1 MPSKVAIYI
10 RVSTQEQAMEGYSIG
25 AQTERLSAYCKAK
38 DWPIFHIY
46 TDPGFSGS
54 NMQRPALKQLFQD
67 IEHQRIDCVL
77 VYKLDRLSRSQKDTL
92 YMIEDVFLKN
102 DIAFV
107 SMNENFDTST
117 PFGRAMIGILSV
129 FAQLEREQIR
139 ERTRMGRTER
149 AKSGLWHGGGW
160 EPFGYN
166 YKDGRLIVNQLERT
180 IVHDV
185 YDLFLQSVPIT
196 SIAHTM
202 QERYGRKITTTLIH
216 SILTTSLYTGVINWR
231 GKSYPGQHEAIIDE
245 VSFKRAQEFM
255 HDRSRLAASKPN
267 PFKSTTLLGGLL
279 YCGHCGA
286 RYFSKGNY
294 SGAIGGQRLYY
305 PYYYC
310 YSRGKTNSR
319 LVLDPN
325 CKNPTYAVQKLDQ
338 YIIEEIKKMAN
349 SKRYLNNII
358 EGNTSNMADS
368 SERRTSIMQR
378 IDEIETQRTRLIDLY
393 QIGTIS
399 IDDVDERSS
408 KLDDEQEALQH
419 TLDAM
424 ESHKTEKLPRD
435 RAIDLMNE
443 FISIVDDAELDD
455 KKALLGELIEKIIV
469 KEHKG
474 DFDIMWNF

>member
-67 IEHQRIDCVL
+67 IEHQCIDCVL

-102 DIAFV
+102 NIAFV

-160 EPFGYN
+160 EPFGYS
-166 YKDGRLIVNQLERT
+166 YKDGHLIVNPMEKI
-180 IVHDV
+180 IVQDI
-185 YDLFLQSVPIT
+185 YKMFLDHAPIT
-196 SIAHTM
+196 SIEYAMT
-202 QERYGRKITTTLIH
+202 EKYGRRMSHTIIH
-216 SILTTSLYTGVINWR
+216 SVLTTPLYTGVINWR
-231 GKSYPGQHEAIIDE
+231 GKAYPGQHEAIIDE
-245 VSFKRAQEFM
+245 VSYKRAQLLM
-255 HDRSRLAASKPN
+255 KDRSRIAASKPY

-279 YCGHCGA
+279 YCGHCGS
-286 RYFSKGNY
+286 RYFAKGNY
-294 SGAIGGQRLYY
+294 SGHGNKKSYR

-310 YSRGKTNSR
+310 YSRAKTTAR
-319 LVLDPN
+319 LVLDPD
-325 CKNPTYAVQKLDQ
+325 CKNHAYAVANLDAS
-338 YIIEEIKKMAN
+338 IIDEITHLAN
-349 SKRYLNNII
+349 DEKYFDEVSA
-358 EGNTSNMADS
+358 SNRAPKDDIFD
-368 SERRTSIMQR
+368 RRISIMQR

-393 QIGTIS
+393 QIGSIS
-399 IDDVDERSS
+399 INDVDERSA
-408 KLDDEQEALQH
+408 KLDDEQNALQC

-424 ESHKTEKLPRD
+424 ESHKTEKMPRS
-435 RAIDLMNE
+435 RAMELLKQ
-443 FISIVDDAELDD
+443 FVSIVDTAELDD
-455 KKALLGELIEKIIV
+455 KKELLGELIEKIIV
-469 KEHKG
+469 KETK
-474 DFDIMWNF
+474 DEFDIMWNF